1 MKRIMCMLILFTTV
15 FLMSVS
21 SSYAFELN
29 GFADVS
35 FIASVDAP
43 EGSLGD
49 ESKNGNF
56 AFGTLDLYLAQSL
69 EDIEILAEL
78 IVEMGDVLDL
88 ERLTLGYT
96 FDDSLK
102 VRFGRFHTPLGI
114 WNTAYHHGVELQPT
128 INRPEFLNFE
138 DDGGILPVHTIG
150 LYLSGRIRTGAGAI
164 EYGAMYGNGPAIDV
178 SEDEKSNVLI
188 PNNISDNNTDKAVGL
203 HASIAPEAVSGLK
216 IGVSGYL
223 SNLENIGLV
232 KDLDGDSTD
241 DLAFDSV
248 DIDQTIIGAALSYSI
263 ADVSLMGEYFSIANK
278 DNIAP
283 AGADDSFTSSAYY
296 ALLTYS
302 IKDKWIPYIMYEN
315 ITADDED
322 PYFVS
327 LGTSDI
333 TRVSGGLRYNINY
346 RSSIKGEIRSN
357 DQEDIDDT
365 WTEYAV
371 QWALAF

>member
-1 MKRIMCMLILFTTV
+1 MKKIMCMLILFTTV

-35 FIASVDAP
+35 FTASVDAP
-43 EGSLGD
+43 EGSLGE

-69 EDIEILAEL
+69 EDIDILVEL
-78 IVEMGDVLDL
+78 VVEEGAILDL
-88 ERLTLGYT
+88 ERLTIGYT
-96 FDDSLK
+96 FEDSLK
-102 VRFGRFHTPLGI
+102 VRFGRFHTPIGV
-114 WNTAYHHGVELQPT
+114 WNTAYHHGTQLQPT
-128 INRPEFLNFE
+128 IARPEFLNFE

-150 LYLSGRIRTGAGAI
+150 LYLSGRVRTEAGAI
-164 EYGAMYGNGPAIDV
+164 EYGAMYGNGPAV
-178 SEDEKSNVLI
+178 TGEDGNIILT
-188 PNNISDNNTDKAVGL
+188 PNNIGDNNTNKAVAA
-203 HASIAPEAVSGLK
+203 HASIAPEAVKGLK

-223 SNLENIGLV
+223 SNVQTDENAMI
-232 KDLDGDSTD
+232 DSDIDSDID
-241 DLAFDSV
+241 DPIDPV
-248 DIDQTIIGAALSYSI
+248 DVDQTIIGAAISYSI
-263 ADVSLMGEYFSIANK
+263 ADVGLMGEYFSIANK
-278 DNIAP
+278 DNI
-283 AGADDSFTSSAYY
+283 ADDSFTSSAYY

-302 IKDKWIPYIMYEN
+302 IKDKWIPYVMYEN
-315 ITADDED
+315 MTADDED
-322 PYFVS
+322 PYFLT

-357 DQEDIDDT
+357 DQEDIVKDDTWT

>member
-1 MKRIMCMLILFTTV
+1 MKKIMCMLILFTTV

-35 FIASVDAP
+35 FTASVDAP
-43 EGSLGD
+43 EGSLGE

-69 EDIEILAEL
+69 EDIDILVEL
-78 IVEMGDVLDL
+78 VVEEGAILDL
-88 ERLTLGYT
+88 ERLTIGYT
-96 FDDSLK
+96 FEDSLK
-102 VRFGRFHTPLGI
+102 VRFGRFHTPIGV
-114 WNTAYHHGVELQPT
+114 WNTAYHHGTQLQPT
-128 INRPEFLNFE
+128 IARPEFLNFE

-150 LYLSGRIRTGAGAI
+150 LYLSGRVRTEAGAI
-164 EYGAMYGNGPAIDV
+164 EYGAMYGNGPAV
-178 SEDEKSNVLI
+178 TGEDGNIILT
-188 PNNISDNNTDKAVGL
+188 PNNIGDNNTNKAVAA
-203 HASIAPEAVSGLK
+203 HASIAPEAVKGLK

-223 SNLENIGLV
+223 SNVQTDENAMI
-232 KDLDGDSTD
+232 DSDIDSDID
-241 DLAFDSV
+241 DPIDPV
-248 DIDQTIIGAALSYSI
+248 DVDQTIIGAAISYSI
-263 ADVSLMGEYFSIANK
+263 ADVGLMGEYFSIANK
-278 DNIAP
+278 DNI
-283 AGADDSFTSSAYY
+283 ADDSFTSSAYY

-302 IKDKWIPYIMYEN
+302 IKDKWIPYVMYEN
-315 ITADDED
+315 MTADDED
-322 PYFVS
+322 PYFVA

-357 DQEDIDDT
+357 DQEDIVKDDTWT

>member
-35 FIASVDAP
+35 FTASVDAP

-69 EDIEILAEL
+69 EDIDILVEL
-78 IVEMGDVLDL
+78 VVEEGAILDL
-88 ERLTLGYT
+88 ERLTIGYT
-96 FDDSLK
+96 FEDSLK
-102 VRFGRFHTPLGI
+102 VRFGRFHTPIGV
-114 WNTAYHHGVELQPT
+114 WNTAYHHGTQLQPT
-128 INRPEFLNFE
+128 IARPEFLNFE

-150 LYLSGRIRTGAGAI
+150 LYLSGRVRTEAGAI
-164 EYGAMYGNGPAIDV
+164 EYGAMYGNGPAV
-178 SEDEKSNVLI
+178 TGEDGNIILT
-188 PNNISDNNTDKAVGL
+188 PNNIGDNNTNKAVAA
-203 HASIAPEAVSGLK
+203 HASIAPEAVKGLK

-223 SNLENIGLV
+223 SNVQTDENAMI
-232 KDLDGDSTD
+232 DSDIDSDID
-241 DLAFDSV
+241 DPIDPV
-248 DIDQTIIGAALSYSI
+248 DVDQTIIGAAISYSI
-263 ADVSLMGEYFSIANK
+263 ADVGLMGEYFSIANK
-278 DNIAP
+278 DNI
-283 AGADDSFTSSAYY
+283 ADDSFTSSAYY

-302 IKDKWIPYIMYEN
+302 IKDKWIPYVMYEN
-315 ITADDED
+315 MTADDED
-322 PYFVS
+322 PYFLT

-357 DQEDIDDT
+357 DQEDIVKDDTWT

>member
-1 MKRIMCMLILFTTV
+1 MKKIMCMLILFTAV
-15 FLMSVS
+15 FLLNVS

-35 FIASVDAP
+35 FTASVDAP
-43 EGSLGD
+43 EGSLGE

-69 EDIEILAEL
+69 EDIDILVEL
-78 IVEMGDVLDL
+78 VVEEGAILDL
-88 ERLTLGYT
+88 ERLTIGYT
-96 FDDSLK
+96 FEDSLK
-102 VRFGRFHTPLGI
+102 VRFGRFHTPIGV
-114 WNTAYHHGVELQPT
+114 WNTAYHHGTQLQPT
-128 INRPEFLNFE
+128 IARPEFLNFE

-150 LYLSGRIRTGAGAI
+150 LYLSGRVRTEAGAI
-164 EYGAMYGNGPAIDV
+164 EYGAMYGNGPAV
-178 SEDEKSNVLI
+178 TGEDGNIILT
-188 PNNISDNNTDKAVGL
+188 PNNIGDNNTNKAVAA
-203 HASIAPEAVSGLK
+203 HASIAPEAVKGLK

-223 SNLENIGLV
+223 SNVQTDENAMI
-232 KDLDGDSTD
+232 DSDIDSDID
-241 DLAFDSV
+241 DPIDPV
-248 DIDQTIIGAALSYSI
+248 DVDQTIIGAAISYSI
-263 ADVSLMGEYFSIANK
+263 ADVGLMGEYFSIANK
-278 DNIAP
+278 DNI
-283 AGADDSFTSSAYY
+283 ADDSFTSSAYY

-302 IKDKWIPYIMYEN
+302 IKDKWIPYVMYEN
-315 ITADDED
+315 MTADDED
-322 PYFVS
+322 PYFLT

-357 DQEDIDDT
+357 DQEDIVKDDTWT

>member
-1 MKRIMCMLILFTTV
+1 MKKIMCMLILFTTV

-35 FIASVDAP
+35 FTASVDAP
-43 EGSLGD
+43 EGSLGE

-69 EDIEILAEL
+69 EDIDILVEL
-78 IVEMGDVLDL
+78 VVEEGAILDL
-88 ERLTLGYT
+88 ERLTIGYT
-96 FDDSLK
+96 FEDSLK
-102 VRFGRFHTPLGI
+102 VRFGRFHTPIGV
-114 WNTAYHHGVELQPT
+114 WNTAYHHGTQLQPT
-128 INRPEFLNFE
+128 IARPEFLNFE

-150 LYLSGRIRTGAGAI
+150 LYLSGRVRTEAGAI
-164 EYGAMYGNGPAIDV
+164 EYGAMYGNGPAV
-178 SEDEKSNVLI
+178 TGEDGNIILT
-188 PNNISDNNTDKAVGL
+188 PNNIGDNNTNKAVAA
-203 HASIAPEAVSGLK
+203 HASIAPEAVKGLK

-223 SNLENIGLV
+223 SNVQTDENAMI
-232 KDLDGDSTD
+232 DSDIDSDID
-241 DLAFDSV
+241 DPIDPV
-248 DIDQTIIGAALSYSI
+248 DVDQTIIGAAISYSI
-263 ADVSLMGEYFSIANK
+263 ADVGLMGEYFSIANK
-278 DNIAP
+278 DNI
-283 AGADDSFTSSAYY
+283 ADDSFTSSAYY

-302 IKDKWIPYIMYEN
+302 IKDKWIPYVMYEN
-315 ITADDED
+315 MTADDED
-322 PYFVS
+322 PYFVA

-357 DQEDIDDT
+357 DQEVIDDT

-371 QWALAF
+371 QWAIAF

>member
-1 MKRIMCMLILFTTV
+1 MKKIMCMLILFTTV

-35 FIASVDAP
+35 FTASVDAP
-43 EGSLGD
+43 EGSLGE

-69 EDIEILAEL
+69 EDIDILVEL
-78 IVEMGDVLDL
+78 VVEEGAILDL
-88 ERLTLGYT
+88 ERLTIGYT
-96 FDDSLK
+96 FEDSLK
-102 VRFGRFHTPLGI
+102 VRFGRFHTPIGV
-114 WNTAYHHGVELQPT
+114 WNTAYHHGTQLQPT
-128 INRPEFLNFE
+128 IARPEFLNFE

-150 LYLSGRIRTGAGAI
+150 LYLSGRVKPGFGSI
-164 EYGAMYGNGPAIDV
+164 EYGAMYGNGPAV
-178 SEDEKSNVLI
+178 TGEDGNTILT
-188 PNNISDNNTDKAVGL
+188 PNNIGDNNTNKAVAA
-203 HASIAPEAVSGLK
+203 HASIAPEAVKGLK

-223 SNLENIGLV
+223 SNVQTDENAMI
-232 KDLDGDSTD
+232 DSDIDSDID
-241 DLAFDSV
+241 DPIDPV
-248 DIDQTIIGAALSYSI
+248 DVDQTIIGAAISYSI
-263 ADVSLMGEYFSIANK
+263 ADVGLMGEYFSIANK
-278 DNIAP
+278 DNI
-283 AGADDSFTSSAYY
+283 ADDSFTSSAYY

-302 IKDKWIPYIMYEN
+302 IKDKWIPYVMYEN
-315 ITADDED
+315 MTADDED
-322 PYFVS
+322 PYFLT

-357 DQEDIDDT
+357 DQEDIVKDDTWT